1 MDAALLRLLAMRM
14 RGGLR
19 LRLMQLASLRGALL
33 FVALGGIIFLLIAT
47 GQVAPTSQILGEAS
61 FDSQAIRAQI
71 ETFMPLAMFGMT
83 LLTVLLS
90 TGPSFHFSPTEVN
103 LLFVGPFSR
112 RDLLVYK
119 FIAYAAGAALSAAL
133 IIPFVQSQTGSA
145 LSAFSATFLT
155 LLFVQLSSAAVG
167 MAWQAF
173 QGNRLARLKWPVTA
187 LVCVVALAAMIHAWV
202 VPDRS
207 ISGLL
212 SDVRHSWIGTVILL
226 PYIVFA
232 ELFLARAQFPEM
244 ALWAA
249 TAILINGV
257 LLWAV
262 IKLDRHTSEFSLR
275 ENARLSDRWERMR
288 QGGSFWATERSEIP
302 SIRTAPM
309 LGGLG
314 PIAWRQAIKAV
325 RNSAKVIIIFIVGA
339 ACAGPVFALSGLS
352 VTGDRGFLLIFFFF
366 GFILPRTLICDFRG
380 DLSRMETY
388 KTLPIAPW
396 RICLGQL
403 VVQVLLS
410 YIVALAMIVSLML
423 FDDRLGAP
431 VALALAALALPF
443 TLLLYTVEN
452 TMFLMFPAKSVPM
465 GRADF
470 EFLGRSLVEFIV
482 KTVVILVALSLAI
495 GVGVLTLTTLGGTL
509 VLSGL
514 ASWVAL
520 TLIAGLAVIVMQY
533 AFRRFVVAETFD

>member
-1 MDAALLRLLAMRM
+1 
-14 RGGLR
+14 
-19 LRLMQLASLRGALL
+19 
-33 FVALGGIIFLLIAT
+33 
-47 GQVAPTSQILGEAS
+47 
-61 FDSQAIRAQI
+61 
-71 ETFMPLAMFGMT
+71 
-83 LLTVLLS
+83 
-90 TGPSFHFSPTEVN
+90 
-103 LLFVGPFSR
+103 
-112 RDLLVYK
+112 
-119 FIAYAAGAALSAAL
+119 
-133 IIPFVQSQTGSA
+133 
-145 LSAFSATFLT
+145 
-155 LLFVQLSSAAVG
+155 
-167 MAWQAF
+167 
-173 QGNRLARLKWPVTA
+173 
-187 LVCVVALAAMIHAWV
+187 
-202 VPDRS
+202 
-207 ISGLL
+207 
-212 SDVRHSWIGTVILL
+212 
-226 PYIVFA
+226 
-232 ELFLARAQFPEM
+232 
-244 ALWAA
+244 
-249 TAILINGV
+249 
-257 LLWAV
+257 
-262 IKLDRHTSEFSLR
+262 
-275 ENARLSDRWERMR
+275 
-288 QGGSFWATERSEIP
+288 
-302 SIRTAPM
+302 
-309 LGGLG
+309 
-314 PIAWRQAIKAV
+314 
-325 RNSAKVIIIFIVGA
+325 
-339 ACAGPVFALSGLS
+339 